1 MKLTLTGIN
10 TDKEQWAAGGYLL
23 PQHDIAAANKKTLV
37 SPVWV
42 HFGSGNIS
50 RGYLARLQQDLLNEG
65 HTDRGM
71 IICSSWDE
79 EVVDRAFRP
88 HDNLVLSVMLH
99 ADGSVDKQVLASVA
113 AFIKTNSEL
122 DQLVRFF
129 ENSSLQMAS
138 LAATEKA
145 YSLLGPDG
153 EYAPAVKSALD
164 APPEQPSHL
173 MVLLSFLLYRRY
185 TAGAAPIAMV
195 SMDNFSHNG
204 LQLQKAVTEIAGQWV
219 ESGSVDK
226 GFLEYIQDPEQVSFP
241 WSMIDKIVPKPSEQV
256 REILLK
262 DGYESGDIIETA
274 KGSKATTFVNLEAS
288 EYLVIEDSFPNGRP
302 PLEKAGVLFT
312 KRETVD
318 KVETMKV
325 CTCLNPLHTTLAV
338 FGCLLGYDRIY
349 EEMKNPLLVRFIE
362 KLGYGEGLPVAEHPG
377 IIEPEDFIR
386 EVLEERLPN
395 PYVPDMPQRIAWDT
409 SQKVPVRFGVTLK
422 AYAKKGPEAL
432 AGLTAVP
439 LFIAGWLRYLVGID
453 DEGKPFEISPDPLG
467 PSLQAKLAG
476 ISLGD
481 TGPFGSQL
489 SAILSDAKIFG
500 IDLVEHGLADKIEGI
515 FTEMLAGPGAI
526 SAVLEKYLK

>member
-1 MKLTLTGIN
+1 MKLTLKGITEN
-10 TDKEQWAAGGYLL
+10 LDQWRAGGYGL
-23 PQHDIAAANKKTLV
+23 PEHNIAAVRDRTLEN
-37 SPVWV
+37 PVWV

-50 RGYLARLQQDLLNEG
+50 RGYLARLQQDLLNMG
-65 HTDRGM
+65 AADRGM

-79 EVVDRAFRP
+79 EVVDKAFRP
-88 HDNLVLSVMLH
+88 HDNLILSVMLH
-99 ADGSVDKQVLASVA
+99 ADGSVKKQVLASVA

-129 ENSSLQMAS
+129 ESSSLQMAS

-145 YSLLGPDG
+145 YSLRGPDG
-153 EYAPAVKSALD
+153 DYATAVKAALTG
-164 APPEQPSHL
+164 PPNKPGHL
-173 MVLLSFLLYRRY
+173 MVLLTYLLYRRY
-185 TAGAAPIAMV
+185 IAGAAPVSMV

-204 LQLQKAVTEIAGQWV
+204 LQLQKAVEEIAGSWIS
-219 ESGSVDK
+219 SGSVDK
-226 GFLEYIQDPEQVSFP
+226 GFLEYLQDPKQVSFP

-256 REILLK
+256 REILLQ
-262 DGYESGDIIETA
+262 DGYESGEIIATA
-274 KGSKATTFVNLEAS
+274 KGSKATTFVNLEAA

-312 KRETVD
+312 DRETVD

-338 FGCLLGYDRIY
+338 FGCLLGYGRIY

-439 LFIAGWLRYLVGID
+439 LFIAGWLRYLLGID
-453 DEGKPFEISPDPLG
+453 DEGNQFEISPDPLG
-467 PSLQAKLAG
+467 PSLQAKFTG
-476 ISLGD
+476 IGLGD
-481 TGPFGSQL
+481 KGPFTERL
-489 SAILSDAKIFG
+489 APILSDATIFG
-500 IDLVEHGLADKIEGI
+500 IDLVIHGLSDKIEGI
-515 FTEMLAGPGAI
+515 FAEMLSGPGA
-526 SAVLEKYLK
+526 VVETLRKYLK